1 MSEFSL
7 DYFSSGVKKSYG
19 FVLNKEK
26 NSSGVSFEEI
36 FRILV
41 IPRKTST
48 YWYNFTSIHYIP
60 GMIVKDIMDLYQQL
74 MLSLRLKSLEK

>member
-19 FVLNKEK
+19 FELNKEK

-41 IPRKTST
+41 TPRKTSKN
-48 YWYNFTSIHYIP
+48 WYNFKSINYIP
-60 GMIVKDIMDLYQQL
+60 GMIVKDFMYLYQQL
-74 MLSLRLKSLEK
+74 MFSLRLESLEK

>member
-19 FVLNKEK
+19 FELNKEK
-26 NSSGVSFEEI
+26 NSSGISFEEI

-41 IPRKTST
+41 IPR
-48 YWYNFTSIHYIP
+48 NFHILVQFY
-60 GMIVKDIMDLYQQL
+60 KY
-74 MLSLRLKSLEK
+74 

>member
-7 DYFSSGVKKSYG
+7 DYFSSVVKKSYS
-19 FVLNKEK
+19 FELNKEK

-41 IPRKTST
+41 IPRKTSM
-48 YWYNFTSIHYIP
+48 YWYNFTSINYIP
-60 GMIVKDIMDLYQQL
+60 GMIVKDFMYLYQQF
-74 MLSLRLKSLEK
+74 MLSLRLESLEK

>member
-1 MSEFSL
+1 MLFCFVSEFSL

-19 FVLNKEK
+19 FELNKEK

-41 IPRKTST
+41 TPRKTSKN
-48 YWYNFTSIHYIP
+48 WYNFKSINYIP
-60 GMIVKDIMDLYQQL
+60 
-74 MLSLRLKSLEK
+74 E